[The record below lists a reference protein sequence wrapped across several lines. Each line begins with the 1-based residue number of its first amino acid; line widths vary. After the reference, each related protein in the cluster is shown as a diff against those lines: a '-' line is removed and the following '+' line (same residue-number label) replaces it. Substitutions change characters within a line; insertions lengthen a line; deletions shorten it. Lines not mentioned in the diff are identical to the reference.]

1 MQVKIW
7 FESEVWG
14 HMWAME
20 GTLLG
25 MVDGMIRMISKE
37 SGSTILVSL
46 TEKDFR
52 KVEIFA

>member
-1 MQVKIW
+1 
-7 FESEVWG
+7 
-14 HMWAME
+14 MWAME